1 MRIVLAIALLT
12 CKATAK
18 TSQLTNMADEE
29 ENKASKYHIGDI
41 LLAPA
46 YGNLEKPFTGQ
57 VEKVYENSLLVEI
70 TENDPA
76 DQPTVN
82 EMNHRAVV
90 RMDEIEVIK
99 HAPAPKTAEVDVE
112 E

>member
-1 MRIVLAIALLT
+1 MEVNMVEEVAEN
-12 CKATAK
+12 
-18 TSQLTNMADEE
+18 TSGFN
-29 ENKASKYHIGDI
+29 IGDV

-57 VEKVYENSLLVEI
+57 VEKIYDNALLVEI
-70 TENDPA
+70 TENDPV

-90 RMDEIEVIK
+90 RMDEVEVIK
-99 HAPAPKTAEVDVE
+99 HAPVPEKKAEE
-112 E
+112 EA

>member
-1 MRIVLAIALLT
+1 MCALT
-12 CKATAK
+12 T
-18 TSQLTNMADEE
+18 MAEEE
-29 ENKASKYHIGDI
+29 ENKASKYHVGDI

-57 VEKVYENSLLVEI
+57 VEKVYENALLVEI
-70 TENDPA
+70 TENDLG
-76 DQPTVN
+76 DQPAVN

-99 HAPAPKTAEVDVE
+99 HAPVPERAEADE
-112 E
+112 EE

>member
-1 MRIVLAIALLT
+1 MVEEVAEN
-12 CKATAK
+12 
-18 TSQLTNMADEE
+18 TSGFN
-29 ENKASKYHIGDI
+29 IGDV

-57 VEKVYENSLLVEI
+57 VEKIYDNALLVEI
-70 TENDPA
+70 TENDPV

-90 RMDEIEVIK
+90 RMDEVEVIK
-99 HAPAPKTAEVDVE
+99 HAPAPEKKAEE
-112 E
+112 EA

>member
-1 MRIVLAIALLT
+1 MT
-12 CKATAK
+12 
-18 TSQLTNMADEE
+18 DEE
-29 ENKASKYHIGDI
+29 ESKASKYNIGDI

-57 VEKVYENSLLVEI
+57 VEKIYENALLVEI
-70 TENDPA
+70 TENDPS

-82 EMNHRAVV
+82 EMNHRAIV

-99 HAPAPKTAEVDVE
+99 HAPVPAAEKIDGDIE

>member
-1 MRIVLAIALLT
+1 MEVNMVEEVAEN
-12 CKATAK
+12 
-18 TSQLTNMADEE
+18 TSGFN
-29 ENKASKYHIGDI
+29 IGDV

-57 VEKVYENSLLVEI
+57 VEKIYDNALLVEI
-70 TENDPA
+70 TENDPV

-90 RMDEIEVIK
+90 RMDEVEVIK
-99 HAPAPKTAEVDVE
+99 HAPAPEKKAEE
-112 E
+112 EA

>member
-1 MRIVLAIALLT
+1 MEVNMVEEVAEN
-12 CKATAK
+12 
-18 TSQLTNMADEE
+18 TSGFNV
-29 ENKASKYHIGDI
+29 GDV

-57 VEKVYENSLLVEI
+57 VEKIYDNALLVEI
-70 TENDPA
+70 TENDPV

-90 RMDEIEVIK
+90 RMDEVEVIK
-99 HAPAPKTAEVDVE
+99 HAPAPEKKAEE
-112 E
+112 EA